1 MAERHDAGPTNY
13 PTGLG
18 QSTRLLAVRCQRIAR
33 GLTPLSENHFDS
45 ARDRADGIIGGCVL
59 DRMFAHTM
67 GLSMAD
73 EWYYWHD
80 SEVLG
85 PFSGRLLVGLAAVG
99 EVLPTD
105 IVWKN
110 GVERG
115 VPASTVRHLFR
126 PESVDPAP
134 LVVAAVAAP
143 SSDVANDR
151 EGPAAG
157 PESVVSSAEAGEKAQ
172 PWYCGPA
179 TIGST
184 RKARA
189 VAGKGAI
196 IVGQDGS
203 TVKFRKKCTECG
215 YEDSSWRAVP
225 IARGTTRV
233 TFYCPK
239 CRRSRPVEIHGHVN

>member
-1 MAERHDAGPTNY
+1 
-13 PTGLG
+13 
-18 QSTRLLAVRCQRIAR
+18 
-33 GLTPLSENHFDS
+33 
-45 ARDRADGIIGGCVL
+45 
-59 DRMFAHTM
+59 M
-67 GLSMAD
+67 GLCMAD

-85 PFSGRLLVGLAAVG
+85 PFSGRLLAGLAAAG

-105 IVWKN
+105 IVWKD

-115 VPASTVRHLFR
+115 VPAATVRHLFR
-126 PESVDPAP
+126 PAPVDSAP
-134 LVVAAVAAP
+134 LTGAVVVP
-143 SSDVANDR
+143 PGSGVANDR
-151 EGPAAG
+151 EGPAIG
-157 PESVVSSAEAGEKAQ
+157 PEPVVSPAEAGEKTQ

-179 TIGST
+179 ATGST

-215 YEDSSWRAVP
+215 YEDSSWRAIP
-225 IARGTTRV
+225 ITRGTTRV

-239 CRRSRPVEIHGHVN
+239 CRRSRAVEIHGHVN